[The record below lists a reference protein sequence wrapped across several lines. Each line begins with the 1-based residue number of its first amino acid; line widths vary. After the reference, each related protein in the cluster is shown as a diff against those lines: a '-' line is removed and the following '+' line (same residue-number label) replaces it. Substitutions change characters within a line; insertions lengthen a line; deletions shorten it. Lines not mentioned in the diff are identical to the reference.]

1 MLVLDGNRYGTRDRA
16 TFPYTQSQT
25 DLNRTKQH
33 WYSTGSGSDRAPC
46 KEGVSMGAP
55 GRYRSRY
62 CTAACTNVACSD
74 LDIRVVSFSSPSGEY
89 TVSFHCPE
97 GGSTKRIRLSMILSS
112 PLAKCLVSR

>member
-74 LDIRVVSFSSPSGEY
+74 LDLY
-89 TVSFHCPE
+89 TMTEMLLLFTMLLFPIITPTRKS
-97 GGSTKRIRLSMILSS
+97 K
-112 PLAKCLVSR
+112 